1 LICGTPIRVAMMRSR
16 LIHALHPE
24 LVEGRILR
32 YSGHACSD
40 KLCVNGLG
48 MDEMSC
54 RLMGSRARAVLTGR
68 RIASARLM
76 GRRAPWPTWTVVL
89 LCLGVL
95 LLSVVDAGE
104 PLGAWQAPLRQDHPL
119 AGRIWDVMVG
129 EFIDSAALADHL
141 GRGRFVLL
149 GEKHDNPDHHR
160 LQAWL
165 LRALIAAGR
174 RPAVGFEMF
183 TIDDTTAIARQ
194 LAAHP
199 TDADGLADA
208 VNWQRSGW
216 PDWAMYQPIA
226 EAALHAKLPIMA
238 TNLSQA
244 AARSV
249 SRSGATALD
258 AAFVAR
264 LGLDRP
270 LAADTHAALAEEIR
284 AAHCG
289 YASDESVEAMILV
302 QRARDAQMA
311 ESLAAAGQQ
320 DGAVLIAGAG
330 HVRRDYGIPIYL
342 TSQAPGASVISVA
355 FLEVSQGRLNP
366 PDYAARFR
374 SQTLPFD
381 YVWFTPRVDEDDPC
395 AAFEEQ
401 LKKLRKGQ

>member
-1 LICGTPIRVAMMRSR
+1 MMRRR
-16 LIHALHPE
+16 LRNAVRPE
-24 LVEGRILR
+24 LVAGRILR
-32 YSGHACSD
+32 YSDHSCFD
-40 KLCVNGLG
+40 KLSMNGLG
-48 MDEMSC
+48 MDGVSC
-54 RLMGSRARAVLTGR
+54 RFIGSCARAVLTGR
-68 RIASARLM
+68 RIASARPM
-76 GRRAPWPTWTVVL
+76 GRRAPWPTWTVFL

-95 LLSVVDAGE
+95 LLSVVVAGE
-104 PLGAWQAPLRQDHPL
+104 PLGAWQAPLRRDHPL
-119 AGRIWDVMVG
+119 VGRIWDVRAG

-226 EAALHAKLPIMA
+226 EAALRAKLPVVA

-249 SRSGATALD
+249 SHRGVTALD

-270 LAADTHAALAEEIR
+270 LTTDTHAALAEEIR

-302 QRARDAQMA
+302 QRARDAQTA

-320 DGAVLIAGAG
+320 DGTVLIAGAG
-330 HVRRDYGIPIYL
+330 HVRRDFGIPIYL
-342 TSQAPGASVISVA
+342 RSQAPGASIISVA
-355 FLEVSQGRLNP
+355 FLEVSQDRFNP

-374 SQTLPFD
+374 RQTLPFD

-401 LKKLRKGQ
+401 LKKLRKAK